1 MVSVPRYEN
10 YSSILIYL
18 PNVVFA
24 MTTLLTIIGIKQIEI
39 KLIFGTPNF
48 VIFIIYFVQ
57 KKKENIYFEFTFI
70 FEYSP
75 KLVED

>member
-57 KKKENIYFEFTFI
+57 KKRKYIFRIYFYI
-70 FEYSP
+70 
-75 KLVED
+75 